1 MSTISVTESPQRGGP
16 VAAADV
22 SWVLLTMGDRPDTVA
37 RAVNQLLA
45 NEPPPGEVVVVGNG
59 YDPAPEFAGTD
70 VVTIATDENVGIPAG
85 RNIGARR
92 ATGRIIAFLDDD
104 AQAPDPALTGK
115 IAELFATKPTLGAVS
130 MRICDPETGESMRRH
145 VPTLGGRYPEK
156 SRWVTT
162 FLGGASAV
170 RSGAF
175 WAAGGLPDAFFYAH
189 EETDLAW
196 RLLDAGWKIRY
207 AAELV
212 VLHPASVPGRHQM
225 AARLTAR
232 NRVWLARRNLPA
244 PLALIY
250 LADWL
255 GLTVARRSFP
265 MVPFLSGW
273 AEGMRTPC
281 GERRPIRWRTAWAM
295 TRLGR
300 PPLL

>member
-1 MSTISVTESPQRGGP
+1 MSTE
-16 VAAADV
+16 AAATARKSNGGLAASDV
-22 SWVLLTMGDRPDTVA
+22 SWVLLTMGDRPETVA
-37 RAVNQLLA
+37 RAVGQLFSHQ
-45 NEPPPGEVVVVGNG
+45 PPPREVIVVGNG
-59 YDPAPEFAGTD
+59 YDPASEFSDTS
-70 VVTIATDENVGIPAG
+70 VITIATDENVGIPAG
-85 RNIGARR
+85 RNIGAQR

-104 AQAPDPALTGK
+104 AQAPDPALTGM
-115 IAELFATKPTLGAVS
+115 IADLFATEPTLGAVS
-130 MRICDPETGESMRRH
+130 MRIRDPETGESMGRH
-145 VPTLGGRYPEK
+145 VPTLGGRHPER

-170 RSGAF
+170 RSSAF
-175 WAAGGLPDAFFYAH
+175 WAAGGLPDEFFYAH

-244 PLALIY
+244 PLAVLY

-265 MVPFLSGW
+265 MRPFLSGW
-273 AEGMRTPC
+273 LEGVRTPC
-281 GERRPIRWRTAWAM
+281 GTRRPIRWRTAWAM
-295 TRLGR
+295 ARLGR